1 MRQTLALT
9 FLLMPALA
17 SGQAI
22 VASPRPD
29 SIAVTVYRD
38 PNRGA
43 NQPFELSWLSG
54 YALISEIRRVRL
66 PAGESELRFEGVA
79 GGIIPQSAIVTG
91 LPGGIVER
99 NRDALLLSPGN
110 LIDRSL
116 GRRVHLRRTSMATGA
131 VVEQEVLI
139 RSGADGAVVLQ
150 TKDGIEALR
159 CSGQSETLLFDKVPL
174 DLAAKPTLSVR
185 TRPLA
190 AVEAT
195 VTLSYLATGFD
206 WQANYVATLSPA
218 GDRLD
223 LFAWL
228 TLANGDETSF
238 AGAQTN
244 AVAGKLNREHA
255 NVQEPVT
262 RPINLNC
269 WPEGTTSETGSPY
282 PPPPP
287 APATML
293 APPTPQP
300 ERGGDESIVVTG
312 SRMAMTAQLEALGDV
327 KLYRIPEPV
336 TVAANSQ
343 KQVALIEKPG
353 IRVDVVYRQRLPTG
367 ADHEAV
373 ATRTIVTRNRTAEG
387 LGVPLPAGGL
397 VLLATYGGR
406 SMLIGEGSIAD
417 NAIGEDVEIELGEA
431 PGVRAVQRVVEDKRG
446 KKRVLV
452 EVTNDSPSAIRY
464 EAEFLDTG
472 VSFKPKGKLGKRD
485 GRPLWAV
492 TVPANGSRTLT
503 YRVAS

>member
-1 MRQTLALT
+1 MLAL
-9 FLLMPALA
+9 LLLLAPAMA
-17 SGQAI
+17 SAQTI
-22 VASPRPD
+22 VVSPRPD
-29 SIAVTVYRD
+29 SVAVTVYRD

-43 NQPFELSWLSG
+43 ADAFNLSWLNG
-54 YALISEIRRVRL
+54 YALISETRRVTL
-66 PAGESELRFEGVA
+66 PAGDSELRFEGVA

-91 LPGGIVER
+91 LPQGIIER

-110 LIDRSL
+110 LLDRSL
-116 GRRVHLRRTSMATGA
+116 GRRVHLRRTSMATGE
-131 VVEQEVLI
+131 VIEQDALI

-159 CSGQSETLLFDKVPL
+159 CTGQNETLVFDEVPP
-174 DLAAKPTLSVR
+174 DLSAKPTLSVR
-185 TRPLA
+185 TRSRA

-206 WQANYVATLSPA
+206 WQANYVATLSPQ
-218 GDRLD
+218 GDHLD

-244 AVAGKLNREHA
+244 AVAGKLNREYA
-255 NVQEPVT
+255 EVQEPVT
-262 RPINLNC
+262 RPITLTC
-269 WPEGTTSETGSPY
+269 WPQGSTSDTGSPFA

-287 APATML
+287 
-293 APPTPQP
+293 PPPPPIP
-300 ERGGDESIVVTG
+300 ERGEVAYDSAQAIVVTG
-312 SRMAMTAQLEALGDV
+312 SRVAMKARQEDLGDI

-353 IRVDVVYRQRLPTG
+353 IRVGVVYRQRLPAG
-367 ADHEAV
+367 ADYESL

-397 VLLATYGGR
+397 VLFADRGGR
-406 SMLIGEGSIAD
+406 PMLIGEGSISD
-417 NAIGEDVEIELGEA
+417 NAVGEDVEIELGEA
-431 PGVRAVQRVVEDKRG
+431 PGVRVVQRLLDDRKGDKR
-446 KKRVLV
+446 VEL
-452 EVTNDSPSAIRY
+452 EVTNDSPAPIRY
-464 EAEFLDTG
+464 EAEFMADG
-472 VSFKPKGKLGKRD
+472 VRLKADRKLGKRD

-492 TVPANGSRTLT
+492 TIPANGSATLR
-503 YRVAS
+503 YRVKG